1 MGHTRENSATYILVS
16 NFKGSMRLNAFI
28 RYLGISDIKLSKNA
42 VLEDGTHRN
51 FDTPSVK
58 VQGQPDMY
66 ILDNTQKKL
75 ILIENKVKIDRS
87 LEPAQTSEDGYL
99 AILRDYIANGYDAR
113 MVFLVP
119 ENYYFEQDLNEIC
132 KKHSEV
138 TIVTWKTFFTEFDDD
153 IELQPVKRAIQAIEI
168 DGIEEEEDFLNQE
181 VDFSLISPTIKKN
194 EDLAD
199 YYIGQLIADAC
210 DYSENGKNKLWK
222 KGGAW
227 DKWQRPRRD
236 KTWADALSYTE
247 YCESPCI
254 EVIIQYDDKIYMVAG
269 YDYIKQKFCVYIQ
282 NQKNWKSTVEYSNDI
297 SLPLG
302 LTKSYYALKNS
313 LCEKLH
319 DFIENEQKR
328 IYSNPELK

>member
-28 RYLGISDIKLSKNA
+28 RYLGISDINLSKNA
-42 VLEDGTHRN
+42 ILEDGTHRN

-66 ILDNTQKKL
+66 ILDNTEKKL
-75 ILIENKVKIDRS
+75 ILIENKVKLDRK

-99 AILRDYIANGYDAR
+99 AILKDYVANGYDAR
-113 MVFLVP
+113 MVFLIP
-119 ENYYFEQDLNEIC
+119 ENYSYEQELKDIC
-132 KKHSEV
+132 DKHSEV
-138 TIVTWKTFFTEFDDD
+138 TIVTWKFFFKKFDND
-153 IELQPVKRAIQAIEI
+153 IELQPIKKAIQAIEI
-168 DGIEEEEDFLNQE
+168 DGIEEEEDFLNQV
-181 VDFSLISPTIKKN
+181 VDFSLISSTIKKN

-199 YYIGQLIADAC
+199 YYLGQLLADAC
-210 DYSENGKNKLWK
+210 DYCENGKKKLWK
-222 KGGAW
+222 NGGSR

-236 KTWADALSYTE
+236 KTWANALSYTE
-247 YCESPCI
+247 YCDSPCI
-254 EVIIQYDDKIYMVAG
+254 EVIIQNDEKIYMVAG

-282 NQKNWKSTVEYSNDI
+282 NKKNCKSTVEYSNDI

-302 LTKSYYALKNS
+302 LTNSYYALKNS

-319 DFIENEQKR
+319 DFIENEQKQ
-328 IYSNPELK
+328 ISTNPNLK